1 MNEINPCIRCGNPTI
16 STCEKMHLDDD
27 PEKSGIVTIFVCGFC
42 ALEHTIKW
50 RLHDAIEIW
59 NAHPRPVS
67 MDTVMRG
74 QLDTMRAQVAAIPS
88 RLERLL
94 CALVAAGRVPLTV
107 AEEKEY
113 MDGGEVV
120 GMELPDKATRM
131 VVFAEM
137 LDKAYE
143 IAERAN
149 KAEAIREAAEARS
162 MNLVGGGESLQ

>member
-1 MNEINPCIRCGNPTI
+1 MNEINPCTRCGNP
-16 STCEKMHLDDD
+16 SVSACEKMAIGD
-27 PEKSGIVTIFVCGFC
+27 EIGTIFRCAFCGY
-42 ALEHTIKW
+42 AHSIMWPLEH
-50 RLHDAIEIW
+50 AIEVW
-59 NAHPRPVS
+59 NSHPRPVS

-74 QLDTMRAQVAAIPS
+74 QLDIMRATLANAPT

-149 KAEAIREAAEARS
+149 KADAIREAAEAREL
-162 MNLVGGGESLQ
+162 NLVDGGELLQ